1 MDIWEKLYN
10 EAKVLYNPHEVS
22 PFVYA
27 EHVVCALEAEDGQV
41 FTGYCFFACFRV
53 ASIRLMPLSLLTS

>member
-1 MDIWEKLYN
+1 
-10 EAKVLYNPHEVS
+10 
-22 PFVYA
+22 
-27 EHVVCALEAEDGQV
+27 LEAEDGQV